1 MSWFSYEDYLRISDE
16 IDFNKLAT
24 KVELTLIINEFQMDK
39 YDEELCRDK
48 LFELNGLVY
57 DVMEMEAR
65 AAIHEHHEIYDKCL
79 VYYEDIQWQM
89 NLLANKLQ
97 IGGN

>member
-1 MSWFSYEDYLRISDE
+1 MSWFNYDDYLRISDE

-24 KVELTLIINEFQMDK
+24 KVESTLLMNELQMDK
-39 YDEELCRDK
+39 YNEDLCRDK
-48 LFELNGLVY
+48 LLELNELVY

-65 AAIHEHHEIYDKCL
+65 AAIHKHHEIYDKCL

-89 NLLANKLQ
+89 NEFVKKIQ
-97 IGGN
+97 